1 MKKIFKRHAQSIT
14 IWIERI
20 PTLFLHISMTDI
32 DQRHMVL
39 KETKMWMSVFC
50 DITMSTMIIL
60 LIQSWTKQSGKFKGT
75 FFVRGFISSVKNL
88 QIPTPHP
95 AIRKKKPQIY
105 VVCPQMPGW
114 YIMQYLSRHNNQHK
128 EVSRVSALLGF
139 CSR

>member
-1 MKKIFKRHAQSIT
+1 MRKAL
-14 IWIERI
+14 
-20 PTLFLHISMTDI
+20 LFELNVSPHYFYIYLWLILTKDI
-32 DQRHMVL
+32 MVL
-39 KETKMWMSVFC
+39 KETEMWMSVFC

>member
-1 MKKIFKRHAQSIT
+1 MRKAL
-14 IWIERI
+14 
-20 PTLFLHISMTDI
+20 LFELNVSPHYFYIYLWLILTKDI
-32 DQRHMVL
+32 MVL
-39 KETKMWMSVFC
+39 KETEMWMSVFC

-128 EVSRVSALLGF
+128 EVSRVSVLLGF

>member
-1 MKKIFKRHAQSIT
+1 MRKAL
-14 IWIERI
+14 
-20 PTLFLHISMTDI
+20 LFELNVSPHYFYIYLWLILTKDI
-32 DQRHMVL
+32 MVL
-39 KETKMWMSVFC
+39 QETEMWMTVFC

>member
-1 MKKIFKRHAQSIT
+1 MRKAL
-14 IWIERI
+14 
-20 PTLFLHISMTDI
+20 LFELNVSPHCFYIYLWLILTKDI
-32 DQRHMVL
+32 MVL
-39 KETKMWMSVFC
+39 KETEMWMSVFC

-128 EVSRVSALLGF
+128 EVSRVSVLLGF